1 MIPESIA
8 LSVVFGFFLTELT
21 GFLPGGLVVPGYLA
35 LFLDHPSRIA
45 ATLLAAGLTLA
56 CVRLLSRYL
65 VLFGRRRFMAYV
77 LTGMSLLWLF
87 DLLAAYVLPSIALPQ
102 GLDVRAI
109 GLIVPGLIAN
119 DAARQGLTRTLIGLA
134 IVTLAVRLALFLLQ

>member
-35 LFLDHPSRIA
+35 LFLNHPLRII
-45 ATLLAAGLTLA
+45 ATLLIAGLTLA
-56 CVRLLSRYL
+56 CVKLLSRYL
-65 VLFGRRRFMAYV
+65 LLFGRRRFMAYI

-87 DLLAAYVLPSIALPQ
+87 DLLVAYILPSITLTQ
-102 GLDVRAI
+102 GLDIRAI

-119 DAARQGLTRTLIGLA
+119 DAARQGLPRTLVGLA
-134 IVTLAVRLALFLLQ
+134 MVTLAVKLALLLLQ

>member
-8 LSVVFGFFLTELT
+8 LSVVFGLFLTELT

-35 LFLDHPSRIA
+35 LFLNHPLRII
-45 ATLLAAGLTLA
+45 ATLLIAGLTLA
-56 CVRLLSRYL
+56 CVKLLSRYL
-65 VLFGRRRFMAYV
+65 LLFGRRRFMAYI

-87 DLLAAYVLPSIALPQ
+87 DLLAAYILPSITLTQ
-102 GLDVRAI
+102 RLDVRAI

-119 DAARQGLTRTLIGLA
+119 DAARQGLPRTLIGVA
-134 IVTLAVRLALFLLQ
+134 MVTLAVKLALLLLQ